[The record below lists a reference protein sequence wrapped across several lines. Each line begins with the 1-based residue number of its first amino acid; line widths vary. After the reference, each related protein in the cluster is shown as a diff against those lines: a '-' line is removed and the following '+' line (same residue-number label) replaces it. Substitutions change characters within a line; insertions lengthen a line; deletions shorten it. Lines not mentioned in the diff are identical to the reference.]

1 MNLIYF
7 DNITASKNATIKD
20 KKKPLGRGAKVW
32 AGLCCFCFLGF
43 VCDFLVAGCRFRSG
57 FGHFTFFAFAVGGNA
72 SPFLDADD
80 STGQLDEALLPLVS
94 GVGALLA
101 GQGTVAKLAMRQPF
115 V

>member
-1 MNLIYF
+1 ML
-7 DNITASKNATIKD
+7 
-20 KKKPLGRGAKVW
+20 L
-32 AGLCCFCFLGF
+32 LFLGF

-101 GQGTVAKLAMRQPF
+101 GQYGVQPECQRSPSGYP
-115 V
+115 VCGSGVQTEQPEES